1 VLEPLTIVAVLYG
14 LGVLVGLLRTDAGPV
29 VRISLALLWPLGPV
43 AFAVTVAGLLLVAA
57 LTVPSIGVTV
67 VAATT
72 LYGLLTLW

>member
-1 VLEPLTIVAVLYG
+1 
-14 LGVLVGLLRTDAGPV
+14 